1 MSDLR
6 RRAMMARA
14 SGANG
19 PGNLT
24 YTKTTVRP
32 TAERGRGTGQG
43 GVPDLLDY
51 FYSLLPSDYVFARLS
66 LAEQDLDNI
75 SNYFLIDAVVS
86 ASATK
91 NSFAYG
97 VRVFNHAKANLT
109 VTNNPTQWSFIVSP
123 DYTYNLEVWTG
134 DYLV

>member
-19 PGNLT
+19 PDNLT
-24 YTKTTVRP
+24 YTKTTVSP
-32 TAERGRGTGQG
+32 TEERGRGAGQG
-43 GVPDLLDY
+43 GVTDLMNY
-51 FYSLLPSDYVFARLS
+51 FHSLLPSDFVFARLS
-66 LAEQDLDNI
+66 LAEKNLDNVA
-75 SNYFLIDAVVS
+75 NYFLVDAVVS
-86 ASATK
+86 ASAAKTA
-91 NSFAYG
+91 FVYG
-97 VRVFNHAKANLT
+97 VRVVNHAKANLNAA
-109 VTNNPTQWSFIVSP
+109 NNPMQWSFIVSP